1 MNRPLR
7 LYAAG
12 SLRRAFTP
20 LLAEFG
26 ERYAVTV
33 EPTFGPAGL
42 LCDRLINGAEADV
55 FASANRAHPQR
66 LKTLGLAEN
75 TAAFALNGLCVVM
88 RNIPALTSQ
97 PWLSALLDPRFTL
110 STSTPGCD
118 PGGDYAF
125 QLFDKIESLHRG
137 WGQRLR
143 EKAKPLVGGAMTH
156 SIPAGMTAGSYLIRS
171 GQSDMHIGYA
181 SYLPLL
187 TRQPDLSVVPI
198 PEPYAVKAEYMLA
211 TLRPERR
218 EARQLADAI
227 LSPSGQRFLRENGFS
242 SIF

>member
-1 MNRPLR
+1 MSRPLR
-7 LYAAG
+7 FYAAG

-20 LLAEFG
+20 LLAAFS

-42 LCDRLINGAEADV
+42 LFERLVQGAEADI
-55 FASANRAHPQR
+55 FASANCAHPQR

-75 TAAFALNGLCVVM
+75 TAAFAVNGLCVVM

-97 PWLSALLDPRFTL
+97 PWLAALLDPRFAL

-137 WGQRLR
+137 WGKRLR
-143 EKAKPLVGGAMTH
+143 EKAKPLVGGSMAH
-156 SIPAGMTAGSYLIRS
+156 NIPSGMTAGSHLTRS
-171 GQSDMHIGYA
+171 GQSDMHISYA

-187 TRQPDLSVVPI
+187 TNQPDLRVMPI

-211 TLRPERR
+211 TLRPVRD
-218 EARQLADAI
+218 EALRLSDYI
-227 LSPSGQRFLRENGFS
+227 LSSSGQRFLVENGFT